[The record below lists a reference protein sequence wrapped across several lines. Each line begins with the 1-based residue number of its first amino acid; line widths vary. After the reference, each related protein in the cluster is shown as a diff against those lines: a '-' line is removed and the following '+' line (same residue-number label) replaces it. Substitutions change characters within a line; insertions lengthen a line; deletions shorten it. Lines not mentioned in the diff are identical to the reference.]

1 MTMSLELVRSPW
13 QNQLIEL
20 ADSVRESLIIVA
32 PYVTGVALFEVFDAL
47 RHRDCTKVSLTTTL
61 ASESVAHGSLDIA
74 SLTKAYEVLP
84 EFQLNHVPRLHAK
97 IYIADDTSA
106 IVTSGNLTTASLL
119 HNNEY
124 GVRITDHEL
133 IREIKSDVDIYAS
146 LGSTVKRSTLERL
159 ATIAPSLLKDRGPSA
174 EGPDSQRGVSAE
186 REFDDIVL
194 ATRGDRGEPRTTIFG
209 RTLLHILRSGPLM
222 TKDIHEMI
230 KDIHPDLCDD
240 NVERM
245 INGVSF
251 GKRWKHDV
259 RNAQLTLRRQGR
271 IERQN
276 EYWGFPDQLDLPT
289 NKH

>member
-1 MTMSLELVRSPW
+1 MAVSLELVRSPW

-20 ADSVRESLIIVA
+20 ADSVCESLIIVA
-32 PYVTGVALFEVFDAL
+32 PYVTGVALFAVFDAL
-47 RHRDCTKVSLTTTL
+47 RHRDRTKVSLTTTL
-61 ASESVAHGSLDIA
+61 SSDSVAHGSLDIA
-74 SLTKAYEVLP
+74 SLTKAYDVLP
-84 EFQLNHVPRLHAK
+84 EFRLNHVPRLHAK
-97 IYIADDTSA
+97 IYIADDKSA

-124 GVRITDHEL
+124 GVRITDDEL
-133 IREIKSDVDIYAS
+133 IREIKHDVGIYAS
-146 LGSTVKRSTLERL
+146 LGSTVKRSTLDRL
-159 ATIAPSLLKDRGPSA
+159 AAIAPSLMKDQSGLGDGTGGQP
-174 EGPDSQRGVSAE
+174 ENPAE

-209 RTLLHILRSGPLM
+209 RTILHILRSGPLM
-222 TKDIHEMI
+222 TKDIHEMV

-240 NVERM
+240 NLERM

-271 IERQN
+271 VERRN
-276 EYWGFPDQLDLPT
+276 EYWALSQSA
-289 NKH
+289 